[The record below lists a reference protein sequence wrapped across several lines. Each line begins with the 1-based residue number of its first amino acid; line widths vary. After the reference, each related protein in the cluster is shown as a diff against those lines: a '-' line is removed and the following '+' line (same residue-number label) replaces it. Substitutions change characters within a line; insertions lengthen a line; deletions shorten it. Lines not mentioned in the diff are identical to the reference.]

1 MNTKDQTIEIDV
13 LQLLHKIWDKKV
25 LISFAGIFFAAVS
38 FLYSTLV
45 VVPKYDATTRIYVVN
60 KTGEASVI
68 TAQDLQAGSFLVN
81 DYKEIITSSDVLN
94 KVVEK
99 EGLNMTAGELGSKVS
114 VDIPTNTRVISISV
128 RDSEPK
134 MASQLADSV
143 REVAAEKIKE
153 ITKVEDVTTLEA
165 AKLPSSPS
173 TPNTKRNVLL
183 GLMAGFVLAIAAVV
197 LFELLDDRIKRP
209 EDVEEVLG
217 LPLLGIVP
225 NFEKM

>member
-99 EGLNMTAGELGSKVS
+99 EGLNMTTGELGSKVS

>member
-153 ITKVEDVTTLEA
+153 VTKVEDVTTLEA

-183 GLMAGFVLAIAAVV
+183 GLMAGFVSAIAAVV

>member
-25 LISFAGIFFAAVS
+25 LISFVGIFFAAVS

-81 DYKEIITSSDVLN
+81 DYKEIIVSSDVLN

-99 EGLNMTAGELGSKVS
+99 EGLNMTAGELGNKVS

-153 ITKVEDVTTLEA
+153 VTKVEDVTTLEA

-183 GLMAGFVLAIAAVV
+183 GLMAGFVSAIAAVV

-209 EDVEEVLG
+209 EDIEEVLG

>member
-94 KVVEK
+94 KVVER

-153 ITKVEDVTTLEA
+153 VTKVEDVTTLEA

-183 GLMAGFVLAIAAVV
+183 GLMAGFVSAIAAVV

>member
-153 ITKVEDVTTLEA
+153 VTKVEDVTTLEA

>member
-99 EGLNMTAGELGSKVS
+99 EGLNMTTGELGSKVS

-153 ITKVEDVTTLEA
+153 VTKVEDVTTLEA

>member
-183 GLMAGFVLAIAAVV
+183 GLMAGFVSAIAAVV